1 MADNEEITINAIRR
15 EGRGK
20 NDSRRLRREGMVP
33 LTIYGGEGEAVAIAA
48 PLRDLA
54 AVLRSHAGANTVFTL
69 DVEGVGTSEVLFQDR
84 QLDPVKNRLIH
95 ADLKR
100 LVRGQMIEL
109 SIPLHL
115 TGEATGVKD
124 EEGVLEQILRQVQV
138 RCRPRNIPDEITVDV
153 SNLKLNDVLHVSDIP
168 VTEDIEILEDP
179 ETVIATVGFIRE
191 ELPEETVVTE
201 EATTEPEVI
210 AKGKKDDNE

>member
-33 LTIYGGEGEAVAIAA
+33 LTIYGGEGEAIAVAA

-69 DVEGVGTSEVLFQDR
+69 DVEGIGASEVLFQDR

-115 TGEATGVKD
+115 TGEAFGVK
-124 EEGVLEQILRQVQV
+124 EEDGVLEQVLRQVQV
-138 RCRPRNIPDEITVDV
+138 RCRPRNIPDAISVDV
-153 SNLKLNDVLHVSDIP
+153 SHLKLNDVLHVSDIP
-168 VTEDIEILEDP
+168 VTEDIEILVEPDTVVASVNFIKED
-179 ETVIATVGFIRE
+179 
-191 ELPEETVVTE
+191 LPEETPVVE
-201 EATTEPEVI
+201 TTEPEVI
-210 AKGKKDDNE
+210 AKGKKEDGE

>member
-1 MADNEEITINAIRR
+1 MADKEEITISAIRR
-15 EGRGK
+15 DGRGK

-33 LTIYGGEGEAVAIAA
+33 LTMYGGEGEAIAVAA

-69 DVEGVGTSEVLFQDR
+69 DVEGVGASEVLFQAR

-100 LVRGQMIEL
+100 LVRGQMIEI

-124 EEGVLEQILRQVQV
+124 EEGVLEQVLRQIQV

-153 SNLKLNDVLHVSDIP
+153 SHLKLNDVLHVSDIP
-168 VTEDIEILEDP
+168 LSEDIEILDEP
-179 ETVIATVGFIRE
+179 ETVVASVGFVKE
-191 ELPEETVVTE
+191 DLPEEIVPE
-201 EATTEPEVI
+201 ETATEPEVI
-210 AKGKKDDNE
+210 AKGKKDDDA